1 MSKTKKLYICQIA
14 VSVVLMIVIP
24 WLFVKFIQPGDFRT
38 RIFLFM
44 FLIVNPIYFA
54 VTGALAGLN
63 EKELWAQPL
72 IPAIFYITG
81 TWTFLEF
88 GEFVFVLFFGSYISI
103 GYLLMLAS
111 SKLTNKREKEE

>member
-1 MSKTKKLYICQIA
+1 
-14 VSVVLMIVIP
+14 MIFIP

-38 RIFLFM
+38 KIFLFM
-44 FLIVNPIYFA
+44 FLIVNPIYSA
-54 VTGALAGLN
+54 VTGILAGFN

-72 IPAIFYITG
+72 IPAVFYIIG
-81 TWTFLEF
+81 TWSFLEF

-111 SKLTNKREKEE
+111 SKLTEKRKREE